1 MVGNK
6 GLGFKSAR
14 GGVRR
19 PRSEAARRPRRQS
32 RFLSALTDSQPS
44 ASDPLDGSHREVIDE
59 ETVDAEAQEK
69 SANDRTRESDADSM
83 KEIVEREKHLKENGE
98 KFKRQRIHGSERDKS
113 GWSKEHDDR
122 GTDAE
127 KERGDRDRSQTVQNA
142 SREVQ
147 VGSGIKPKSA
157 ETFLLE
163 QRRFV
168 PTKLKLKVGCI
179 THTLVS
185 DSMKKNPVSS
195 TLEIQDSDEE
205 DEMTEPKL
213 DYPPPKAHK
222 DTDRTHSPSFRLQPE
237 MRGGWGDHS
246 SPSVRL
252 IGQPRAKPLFEPKVV
267 SEAPSPV
274 VRKSSRIPKRRVL
287 DGDEEEFE
295 DANRSQRQLSHGRG
309 VQRAEED
316 IEEDEGQQPE
326 EENSE
331 DEDLIVKAPGV
342 ISDEE
347 DLEDLEEEDD
357 EEVAG
362 RVKRAKVQQLH
373 GSGSKGKPSTGAAL
387 TARQCSMQSSKEAD
401 GDAVLSLIEF
411 PGGLASP
418 LGRKG
423 KGKLSEAETQVK
435 RAEAARRR
443 KQQVEKAAIEIQAT
457 AIQKILGQDSTRK
470 RREDRLHKQRQ
481 EIEQEKKMAELVAA
495 TNSIRWSLG
504 PSGTVVSFAE
514 DVCLPNFF
522 NTGPCSY
529 PPPREKCS
537 APLCSN
543 AYKYRD
549 SKSKVPLCSLE
560 CYKVVH

>member
-1 MVGNK
+1 MDRQQESVD
-6 GLGFKSAR
+6 LESAR

-19 PRSEAARRPRRQS
+19 PRSEAARRPRPQS

-44 ASDPLDGSHREVIDE
+44 ASHPLDGSYREVIDE

-69 SANDRTRESDADSM
+69 SANDRTRESDAD
-83 KEIVEREKHLKENGE
+83 
-98 KFKRQRIHGSERDKS
+98 RIHGSERDKS

-122 GTDAE
+122 GTDAG

-163 QRRFV
+163 QKRFV
-168 PTKLKLKVGCI
+168 PTKLKLKVGGI

-185 DSMKKNPVSS
+185 DSMKKKPVSS
-195 TLEIQDSDEE
+195 TLEIQIPLKGP
-205 DEMTEPKL
+205 EPDDAEKN
-213 DYPPPKAHK
+213 KK
-222 DTDRTHSPSFRLQPE
+222 RTHSPSFRPQPE

-252 IGQPRAKPLFEPKVV
+252 IGQPRAKPLFEPKAV

-287 DGDEEEFE
+287 DGDEEESE

-309 VQRAEED
+309 VQRVEED

-331 DEDLIVKAPGV
+331 DEDLIVKAPAV

-357 EEVAG
+357 DEVAG
-362 RVKRAKVQQLH
+362 RAKRAKVQQLH

-387 TARQCSMQSSKEAD
+387 TARQRSMQSSKEAD

-495 TNSIRWSLG
+495 TNSIRWCLG

-537 APLCSN
+537 APLCPN
-543 AYKYRD
+543 TYKYRD

>member
-1 MVGNK
+1 MFDFVGE
-6 GLGFKSAR
+6 LHFSSI

-19 PRSEAARRPRRQS
+19 PRSEAARRPRPQS

-44 ASDPLDGSHREVIDE
+44 ASHPLDGSYRE
-59 ETVDAEAQEK
+59 
-69 SANDRTRESDADSM
+69 
-83 KEIVEREKHLKENGE
+83 
-98 KFKRQRIHGSERDKS
+98 
-113 GWSKEHDDR
+113 
-122 GTDAE
+122 
-127 KERGDRDRSQTVQNA
+127 NA

-157 ETFLLE
+157 E
-163 QRRFV
+163 RFV
-168 PTKLKLKVGCI
+168 PTKLKLKVGGI

-185 DSMKKNPVSS
+185 DSMKKKPVPS

-222 DTDRTHSPSFRLQPE
+222 DTERTHSPSFRPRPE
-237 MRGGWGDHS
+237 MRQGWGDHS

-252 IGQPRAKPLFEPKVV
+252 IGQSRAKPLFEPKVV

-287 DGDEEEFE
+287 DGDEEESE
-295 DANRSQRQLSHGRG
+295 DANQTQRQLSHGRG
-309 VQRAEED
+309 VQRVEED

-326 EENSE
+326 EEDSE

-362 RVKRAKVQQLH
+362 RAKRAKVQQLH
-373 GSGSKGKPSTGAAL
+373 GSGNKGKPSTGAAL
-387 TARQCSMQSSKEAD
+387 TARQRSMQSSKEAD

-418 LGRKG
+418 LGHKG
-423 KGKLSEAETQVK
+423 KGKLSEAERQVK

-514 DVCLPNFF
+514 DVGLPNFF
-522 NTGPCSY
+522 NTGPCRY

-537 APLCSN
+537 APLCPN
-543 AYKYRD
+543 TYKYRD